1 VCVTIGGEGISN
13 PARFW
18 VSKNNIHSTGT
29 ATFSVTALRGSDGI
43 FNAGANHDPDGD
55 APLDTVTM
63 QANP

>member
-1 VCVTIGGEGISN
+1 M
-13 PARFW
+13 
-18 VSKNNIHSTGT
+18 SKNNIHSTGT